1 MCWGADMGK
10 KSRFYTLAEELF
22 VVDGLTLEAIAARL
36 GSEGPSVTTLSNWK
50 QDGEWD
56 RLAAE
61 WAAAQ
66 AELKSDSLRL
76 RQKLVKRA
84 LDIMDADKPG
94 PQELYAASAI
104 ASRLG
109 KGAGE
114 RQEDRPE
121 PEFDRP
127 AVFLENLQFM
137 AAALKDID
145 PEGLKVLAR
154 NFDLIVTR
162 FKAAITKNAQTA

>member
-1 MCWGADMGK
+1 MGK
-10 KSRFYTLAEELF
+10 KSRYFTEAEELF
-22 VVDGLTLEAIAARL
+22 VVDGLTLETIAARL
-36 GSEGPSVTTLSNWK
+36 GSDGPSVTTLSGWK

-56 RLAAE
+56 RLASE
-61 WAAAQ
+61 WAESQ
-66 AELKSDSLRL
+66 AELKRDSLKL

-84 LDIMDADKPG
+84 LVIMEEGTPG

-104 ASRLG
+104 ANRLG
-109 KGAGE
+109 KAMGE

-127 AVFLENLQFM
+127 AVFLENLQFV
-137 AAALKDID
+137 AATLKEID
-145 PEGLKVLAR
+145 PEGLKALAR

-162 FKAAITKNAQTA
+162 FKATHAQAS

>member
-1 MCWGADMGK
+1 MGK
-10 KSRFYTLAEELF
+10 KSRYFTEAEELF
-22 VVDGLTLEAIAARL
+22 VVEGLTLEAIAGRL
-36 GSEGPSVTTLSNWK
+36 GPEGPSVTTLSGWK

-56 RLAAE
+56 RLATE
-61 WAAAQ
+61 WAESQ
-66 AELKSDSLRL
+66 AELKRDSLKL
-76 RQKLVKRA
+76 RQKLIKRA
-84 LDIMDADKPG
+84 LAIMDEPKPG

-104 ASRLG
+104 ANRLG

-137 AAALKDID
+137 GACLKEID

-154 NFDLIVTR
+154 NYDLIIAR
-162 FKAAITKNAQTA
+162 FKAALTEKIKNAQTA